1 MTEIQRKYGPF
12 ANETPKFWP
21 NGPAYL
27 ETCGVEDR
35 LALVKKST
43 DQEWLAAVL
52 VQAGQKTVRL
62 AAARRLKKLTYPKAV
77 NDQAQTRPEQPKGKY
92 AETEHSN

>member
-1 MTEIQRKYGPF
+1 MTAIQLKYGPF
-12 ANETPKFWP
+12 AKERPAFWP
-21 NGPAYL
+21 NGPTHL

-35 LALVKKST
+35 LALVKEST

-62 AAARRLKKLTYPKAV
+62 AAARRLTKLTYPKAG
-77 NDQAQTRPEQPKGKY
+77 NDQAQRRRGKDKC
-92 AETEHSN
+92 